1 MNKMSE
7 ADKRGIPISLMTLRE
22 RSFARTVEEI
32 LQDGCW
38 WLAARSG
45 KFAVK
50 RVLMVDA
57 GPEQAEPRD
66 FRFSILDFGFSGDRE
81 G

>member
-1 MNKMSE
+1 MSG
-7 ADKRGIPISLMTLRE
+7 ADKRGIPICLMTLRE

-45 KFAVK
+45 KYAVK
-50 RVLMVDA
+50 QVLMVDA
-57 GPEQAEPRD
+57 GPEETRRD
-66 FRFSILDFGFSGDRE
+66 EFRLSMFDFQISDRRE
-81 G
+81 GA